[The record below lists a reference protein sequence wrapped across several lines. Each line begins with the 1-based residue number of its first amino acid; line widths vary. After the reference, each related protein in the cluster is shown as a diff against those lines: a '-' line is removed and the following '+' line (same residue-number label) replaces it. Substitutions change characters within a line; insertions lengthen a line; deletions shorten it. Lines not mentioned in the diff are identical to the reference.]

1 MVNKMETTIIKMA
14 MSQGLWAVLS
24 VFLIV
29 YIVKAQE
36 KREKMQEKREKN
48 YQKIIENLLNHMG
61 NTQKNDESL
70 KKMADTI
77 QKKFNSK

>member
-1 MVNKMETTIIKMA
+1 
-14 MSQGLWAVLS
+14 
-24 VFLIV
+24 
-29 YIVKAQE
+29 
-36 KREKMQEKREKN
+36 MQEKREKN

>member
-36 KREKMQEKREKN
+36 KREKN

-61 NTQKNDESL
+61 STQKNDESL

>member
-36 KREKMQEKREKN
+36 KRDKMQEKERKT
-48 YQKIIENLLNHMG
+48 I
-61 NTQKNDESL
+61 
-70 KKMADTI
+70 KKL
-77 QKKFNSK
+77 

>member
-1 MVNKMETTIIKMA
+1 METTIIKMA

-36 KREKMQEKREKN
+36 KREKN

-61 NTQKNDESL
+61 STQKNDESL